1 MGSRSSRDY
10 DGNEDV
16 GQEAVKRLLLL
27 GRITMQSVLCVCVC
41 LLATI
46 TSCAKTTEP
55 IQMPFGVDYSRV

>member
-27 GRITMQSVLCVCVC
+27 GRITMQSVLCVCVSVGHNHELC
-41 LLATI
+41 
-46 TSCAKTTEP
+46 
-55 IQMPFGVDYSRV
+55 